1 MAQESPKVK
10 ITDENRLT
18 VLKSLLEQKILETQ
32 SEISRD
38 EIKNIFS
45 TSFEDNAD
53 LQVFNNLI
61 DGMKDEII
69 EKIMKKLRIQYRYTH
84 KFISKS
90 VEEEKL
96 TKESETKLVVDE
108 KLVELEKQVEEKIK
122 TMKNLFSKAKEIDAK
137 LKEFYYSK
145 SDDLFESN
153 K

>member
-1 MAQESPKVK
+1 MAQESNKVK

-18 VLKSLLEQKILETQ
+18 TLKSLLEQKLLDTQ
-32 SEISRD
+32 SEISKD

-45 TSFEDNAD
+45 TSFEDESE

-61 DGMKDEII
+61 DGMKDDII
-69 EKIMKKLRIQYRYTH
+69 EKIMKKLRSQYRYTH

-90 VEEEKL
+90 VVEEQA

-108 KLVELEKQVEEKIK
+108 KLVELDKQVAEKIK
-122 TMKNLFSKAKEIDAK
+122 NMNNLGCKTKEIDAK

-145 SDDLFESN
+145 SDDFFESI